1 MASGKRTSAGM
12 LSRHA
17 LRPTANGNSEDFGR
31 PEEKSREIVQYGE
44 LLCFPYFSGNYNHF

>member
-1 MASGKRTSAGM
+1 M